1 MLCAE
6 NEIHSKMEM
15 DSLNFPDRTIL
26 WSCFTYH
33 DLPPPY
39 SKLKIIPHAQE
50 KGLLVLSKSDL
61 YVSENSR

>member
-1 MLCAE
+1 
-6 NEIHSKMEM
+6 MEM

-39 SKLKIIPHAQE
+39 SKLKIIPLAQE